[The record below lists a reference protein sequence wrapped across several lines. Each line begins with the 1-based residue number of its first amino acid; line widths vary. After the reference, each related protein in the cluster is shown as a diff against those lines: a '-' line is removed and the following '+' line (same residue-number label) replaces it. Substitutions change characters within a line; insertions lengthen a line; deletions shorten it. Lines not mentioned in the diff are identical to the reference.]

1 MVDIRRVAPEHRA
14 EWEKL
19 FRGYTE
25 FYKTDLPQEGF
36 DDVWDWIGDGRDDLQ
51 SYIAWDGEQALGLAQ
66 FQLMFR
72 PSRGVRTCYLSDL
85 FTTPEARGKGV
96 GRALIDYVRDWA
108 LEQGAS
114 DMRWLTAEDNA
125 TARKLYDSY
134 APRSPF
140 ILYSI
145 PPKAD

>member
-1 MVDIRRVAPEHRA
+1 MLEIRNVGPKDRA

-19 FRGYTE
+19 FRGYCE
-25 FYKTDLPQEGF
+25 FYKSDLSAEGF
-36 DDVWDWIGDGRDDLQ
+36 DAVWGWIGEGRDDMQ
-51 SYIAWDGEQALGLAQ
+51 SVIAWKGNQALGLAQ
-66 FQLMFR
+66 YQLMFR

-85 FTTPEARGKGV
+85 FTVPEARGQGV
-96 GRALIDYVRDWA
+96 GRALIDCAREWA
-108 LEQGAS
+108 LAQGAG
-114 DMRWLTAEDNA
+114 DLRWLTAEDNA

-145 PPKAD
+145 PSKAD

>member
-1 MVDIRRVAPEHRA
+1 MLEIRAVTAGDRPS
-14 EWEKL
+14 WEIL
-19 FRGYTE
+19 FRGYVN
-25 FYKTDLPQEGF
+25 FYQAPDIPETF
-36 DDVWDWIGDGRDDLQ
+36 DAVWSWIGEGRDDLH
-51 SYIAWDGEQALGLAQ
+51 SVIAWNGDQPLGLAQ
-66 FQLMFR
+66 YQLMFR

-85 FTTPEARGKGV
+85 FTVPEARGQGV
-96 GRALIDYVRDWA
+96 GRALIDYTRNWA
-108 LEQGAS
+108 LEQGAG
-114 DMRWLTAEDNA
+114 DLRWLTAEDNA